1 MENTKKRY
9 TLTMSIGI
17 IDLANYFRKSKC
29 TIVSV
34 GCARRWNVE
43 ISLF

>member
-1 MENTKKRY
+1 MENTKKQY

-29 TIVSV
+29 TIV

-43 ISLF
+43 ISLLMT